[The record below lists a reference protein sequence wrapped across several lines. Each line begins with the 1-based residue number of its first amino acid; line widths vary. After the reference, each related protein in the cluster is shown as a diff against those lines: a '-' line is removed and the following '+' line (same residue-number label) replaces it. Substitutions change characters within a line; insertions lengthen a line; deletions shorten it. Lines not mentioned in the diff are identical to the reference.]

1 MTLEQADTRKS
12 GVLSE
17 HSSQSPANA
26 LVQTPIAM
34 AAAAIL
40 TGERIDDLSHLRSL
54 AVRHDRTALDSN
66 ESTLR
71 GVLMSPKIAIAGLAE
86 RTQRVR
92 RADLRQPFEERPGAA

>member
-1 MTLEQADTRKS
+1 MSLEQADTRKS

-40 TGERIDDLSHLRSL
+40 TPERMDDLSHLRSL
-54 AVRHDRTALDSN
+54 AVRHDITTLD
-66 ESTLR
+66 
-71 GVLMSPKIAIAGLAE
+71 
-86 RTQRVR
+86 Q
-92 RADLRQPFEERPGAA
+92 Q

>member
-1 MTLEQADTRKS
+1 MSLEQADTRKS

-40 TGERIDDLSHLRSL
+40 TPERMDDLSHLRSL
-54 AVRHDRTALDSN
+54 AVRHDRTALDQQSVH
-66 ESTLR
+66 SSRRFDVARKSAIYSWLGSR
-71 GVLMSPKIAIAGLAE
+71 GLLSVPNGS
-86 RTQRVR
+86 
-92 RADLRQPFEERPGAA
+92 